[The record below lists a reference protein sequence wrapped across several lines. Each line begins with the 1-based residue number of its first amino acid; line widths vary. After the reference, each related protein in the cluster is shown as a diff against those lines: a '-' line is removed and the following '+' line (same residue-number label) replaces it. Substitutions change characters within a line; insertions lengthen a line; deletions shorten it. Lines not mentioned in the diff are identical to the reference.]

1 MKKRKTQA
9 EIIAHEAAKLYR
21 RNFKKEITEA
31 KNLIKTIITTKGLRV
46 AEMQLSYIKN
56 NKTPL
61 PQFKLIPPD
70 VILASYQLAI
80 EEYKET
86 LML

>member
-1 MKKRKTQA
+1 MKKQKTPAQIAAHKA
-9 EIIAHEAAKLYR
+9 EIIYR
-21 RNFKKEITEA
+21 KDFKKEITQA
-31 KNLIKTIITTKGLRV
+31 KNLIKTIITTRGLRV
-46 AEMQLSYIKN
+46 AEMQLSYLKT

-70 VILASYQLAI
+70 VILASYELAI
-80 EEYKET
+80 EEYKES